1 MSQPLIIVVEEVN
14 EKSDSVGGGLERSGQ
29 TRGHNGISRT
39 ESMTLK
45 G

>member
-1 MSQPLIIVVEEVN
+1 MSQPLIIVVEESN
-14 EKSDSVGGGLERSGQ
+14 EQSDSVGGGLERRGQ
-29 TRGHNGISRT
+29 TKGHNGISKT